1 MSRRLAPTALVTA
14 LALASSAYAQHV
26 MTVWPVDGPDDTVAV
41 AAAALSGWYAAGDS
55 YEDSVEIRRV
65 DGSLVTTLSRT
76 RLAALAPWMS
86 LDGGTDGVSAL
97 AFSDSGRLLFIAM
110 HDDTTPGD
118 GQPSDVVLRYDTD
131 LDTLTLFARVEI
143 SNSGSVWPHE
153 AMTHFRGRLYVGT
166 GGVVKVF
173 SAGRDATTGTL
184 LNSWSL
190 STPVNIVTGLAIDR
204 INNLLFA
211 SANGIVSRTPLT
223 GAGSGTFTAVG
234 SIPSVRALAWSD
246 HALSNS
252 PSGVGGSGGAG
263 QGGLYALGASDVPAL
278 STVWFIP
285 TNQSR
290 GLASYSPIPYT
301 SVQVAW
307 HDMAAT
313 ADGALLIGADE
324 DALRVTDASDT
335 RLTYNQWVQDEF
347 NQQIAFAKSLVT
359 PNLAPGTPAG
369 WVIDGD
375 VTPGGTRFHPAT
387 PDAAAW
393 TVLALIAADEVNNDP
408 QAKTMVRTILQR
420 YAGRAPD
427 GIVPRRSVDG
437 QYTHWIDPMTGQVK
451 AGWPTEVATMST
463 MLIATAATRA
473 GVYYADDP
481 EIVASAQAIVCGV
494 TNWDWYL
501 TYPASQ
507 MYLVGQMAG
516 GPDFSSASSGLH
528 EGLLYMDLA
537 QQYGL
542 QLADVVSSVWFDP
555 NHWPT
560 ASYVA
565 GRPTRSYASGQYL
578 ATFTHSYPMLT
589 VPQYRDNPAWFGGTT
604 SHSSNLRAAHAGW
617 TDDYGARFLTAFS
630 AGTTLAGYG
639 GYNADS
645 LSNHPGDFAHFPSV
659 IALSAT
665 RAPEAQSHELVG
677 AYAAYRAGARQ
688 SFLGGASL
696 LWRRSNLAPTTT
708 LPDGAIPDITH
719 AALALGEALSPGL
732 IDRAIA
738 HGYTRCGCLADFD
751 SNGGIDGADLAAFF
765 AAYESGNTSADVDFN
780 GGVDGADLAAFFAA
794 YEGGC

>member
-14 LALASSAYAQHV
+14 LALASGAYAQPL
-26 MTVWPVDGPDDTVAV
+26 MTTWPVDGPDDTVAV

-65 DGSLVTTLSRT
+65 DGSLVQTLGRA

-110 HDDTTPGD
+110 HDDTTPSD

-143 SNSGSVWPHE
+143 FNLGSTWPHE

-166 GGVVKVF
+166 GGAVKVY

-190 STPVNIVTGLAIDR
+190 STPANVVTGLAVDR
-204 INNLLFA
+204 VNNLLFA
-211 SANGIVSRTPLT
+211 AANGTVSRTPIS
-223 GAGSGTFTAVG
+223 GSGSGTFTTVG
-234 SIPSVRALAWSD
+234 AIANVRALAWSD

-263 QGGLYALGASDVPAL
+263 QGGLYALGVSTVPAF
-278 STVWFIP
+278 SIVWFIP

-290 GLASYSPIPYT
+290 GLASYSPIAYWTP
-301 SVQVAW
+301 QIAW
-307 HDMAAT
+307 HDMAVT
-313 ADGALLIGADE
+313 ADGALLIGTDE
-324 DALRVTDASDT
+324 DALRITDASDA

-375 VTPGGTRFHPAT
+375 VTPGNTRFHPAT

-393 TVLALIAADEVNNDP
+393 TVLALIAADEVNHDP
-408 QAKTMVRTILQR
+408 QAKAMVRTILQR

-427 GIVPRRSVDG
+427 GIAPRRSVDG
-437 QYTHWIDPMTGQVK
+437 QFTHWIDPMTGQVK
-451 AGWPTEVATMST
+451 PGWSDELATMST

-473 GVYYADDP
+473 GVYYSDDA
-481 EIVASAQAIVCGV
+481 EIVESARAIVCGV

-501 TYPASQ
+501 TYPAAQ
-507 MYLVGQMAG
+507 MYLVGQLSG
-516 GPDFSSASSGLH
+516 GPNYSSASSGLH
-528 EGLLYMDLA
+528 EGLLYMDLS

-542 QLADVVSSVWFDP
+542 QLADAVASVWFDA

-565 GRPTRSYASGQYL
+565 GRPVRTYASGQHM
-578 ATFTHSYPMLT
+578 ATFVHSYPMLT
-589 VPQYRDNPAWFGGTT
+589 VAQYRENPAWFGTAT

-617 TDDYGARFLTAFS
+617 TDDNGVRFNTAFS
-630 AGTTLAGYG
+630 AGTTLAAYG
-639 GYNADS
+639 GYRADS
-645 LSNHPGDFAHFPSV
+645 LSDHPGDFAAFPSL

-665 RAPEAQSHELVG
+665 RAPEAQSHELIGV
-677 AYAAYRAGARQ
+677 YAAYRAGARQ

-696 LWRRSNLAPTTT
+696 LWRRSNAAPTTT

-738 HGYTRCGCLADFD
+738 RGYSRCGCLADFD
-751 SNGGIDGADLAAFF
+751 ANGGIDGADLAAFF
-765 AAYESGNTSADVDFN
+765 AAYESGSWLADVDFN
-780 GGVDGADLAAFFAA
+780 GGVDGADLAGFFAA
-794 YEGGC
+794 YEAGC